1 LSVLPGVDQSVIRPF
16 QFGDIVLIQR
26 LGRQSTKLNTV
37 QSLLQPQS
45 AIWASLSALIPWN
58 SAKVATYVLRQQD
71 HNLVGTGYL
80 QAQKRPGRPEVEI
93 IDLAPGLDAANGHPV
108 IWEKLVAYYNTV
120 AAQQQIARIY
130 VDVPD
135 QPLLVNTLSHV
146 GFRTY
151 TRQTIWRLARH
162 DLAPHPY
169 PAVAEIRPQHKAD
182 EWALRQLYART
193 VPKGVQAAEG
203 STSPSGPKPPILD
216 WWQVGNCNTYVL
228 EQQGSVIGAVQVV
241 QTERGNW
248 LQLWADFY
256 NPDVQPVQQLIGHGL
271 TILAPQALHL
281 PTYVGVCDYHGSLG
295 TLLTDYGF
303 APMTDRAKMMKP
315 VVQWVRMPVLQPS
328 RILEPASPV
337 ASIPFVLPTPS
348 EMPMR
353 RSPIVFGTK
362 GFGNERFGEGGFGD
376 EETEGGQIQQ

>member
-1 LSVLPGVDQSVIRPF
+1 VSGVDQSVIRPF

-26 LGRQSTKLNTV
+26 LGRKSTKLNTV

-58 SAKVATYVLRQQD
+58 KAKVATYVLHQQD
-71 HNLVGTGYL
+71 HNLVGSGYL
-80 QAQKRPGRPEVEI
+80 QALKRPGRSEVDIVE
-93 IDLAPGLDAANGHPV
+93 LAPGLDAARGHPV

-120 AAQQQIARIY
+120 AAQQQIERIY

-162 DLAPHPY
+162 DLASHPY
-169 PAVAEIRPQHKAD
+169 PAVAEIRPQHKSD
-182 EWALRQLYART
+182 EWALCQLYART
-193 VPKGVQAAEG
+193 VPKSVQVAEG
-203 STSPSGPKPPILD
+203 YNRPSSPKPPILD
-216 WWQVGNCNTYVL
+216 WWQVGNCNSYVL
-228 EQQGSVIGAVQVV
+228 GQQGDVSGAIQVV

-256 NPDVQPVQQLIGHGL
+256 NPDVQPVDRLIRHGL
-271 TILAPQALHL
+271 STLASHALHL

-295 TLLTDYGF
+295 TLLSDYGF
-303 APMTDRAKMMKP
+303 APMTDRAKMVRP
-315 VVQWVRMPVLQPS
+315 VVQWARMPVLQPS
-328 RILEPASPV
+328 ISLKPGVQVVS
-337 ASIPFVLPTPS
+337 SPFVLPTPA

-353 RSPIVFGTK
+353 RPHIVFGSEGFDNEEFDNK
-362 GFGNERFGEGGFGD
+362 GA
-376 EETEGGQIQQ
+376 EGGQIQ